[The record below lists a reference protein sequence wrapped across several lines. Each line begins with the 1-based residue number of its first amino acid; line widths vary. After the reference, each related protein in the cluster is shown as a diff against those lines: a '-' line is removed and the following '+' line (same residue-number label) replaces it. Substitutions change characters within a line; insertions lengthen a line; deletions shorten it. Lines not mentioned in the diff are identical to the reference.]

1 MPLDFQFD
9 CPLALFEKG
18 DAPIGKQRRI
28 AGIISTETRDRQ
40 GEVLLQNGLNF
51 DSFLKNGWYNDNH
64 TKDTTGILGYPES
77 VRRFGRGE
85 ILPDGNV
92 ADTNCTWA
100 EGYLLPT
107 KKADEIWELGQ
118 ALSQTGRRLGYSVE
132 GKIQK
137 RIGPNKKTVAQA
149 LVRNVAIT
157 NCFPAY
163 VRVTGTAE
171 GISRRQY
178 AGPMVEIE
186 LATGEKL
193 TGTPNHPIFTQRGW
207 VPLGELNEAH
217 DRVGRLRRDASFGL
231 SAAIAHDVYD
241 VPPRLEQVFNLS
253 LLAQAPR
260 RVCAGEKSQFHGD
273 GSNRNV
279 HIVGV
284 DGLLKRRLQATFFQK
299 FSQLALPATDKAQR
313 SLARF
318 GLFAQLLQGS
328 RAAAACFIR
337 SQSALALLLA
347 REQLATPQLL
357 GATGTGDAM
366 AFGDVEDARTSD
378 SILGGDCGRTL
389 SPAIGFSNL
398 KSKRVFYFCGHVF
411 NLETQHGWY
420 NANGVVVHNC
430 PVNDN
435 TRLEVLAKSLQSVED
450 EEDEKI
456 KTQKAL
462 MAGPATGP
470 SAPVGPQTGVGAG
483 RVIMG
488 QSLEHAEKYLTK
500 SEAIAWLVTRQPSL
514 TGVQAE
520 RIWNLT
526 RRRIA
531 SGQR

>member
-77 VRRFGRGE
+77 VRRFSRGE
-85 ILPDGNV
+85 ILPDGHV

-118 ALSQTGRRLGYSVE
+118 ALAQTGRRLGYSVE

-137 RIGPNKKTVAQA
+137 RTGPNKKTVAQA

-157 NCFPAY
+157 
-163 VRVTGTAE
+163 
-171 GISRRQY
+171 
-178 AGPMVEIE
+178 
-186 LATGEKL
+186 
-193 TGTPNHPIFTQRGW
+193 
-207 VPLGELNEAH
+207 
-217 DRVGRLRRDASFGL
+217 
-231 SAAIAHDVYD
+231 
-241 VPPRLEQVFNLS
+241 
-253 LLAQAPR
+253 
-260 RVCAGEKSQFHGD
+260 
-273 GSNRNV
+273 
-279 HIVGV
+279 
-284 DGLLKRRLQATFFQK
+284 
-299 FSQLALPATDKAQR
+299 
-313 SLARF
+313 
-318 GLFAQLLQGS
+318 
-328 RAAAACFIR
+328 
-337 SQSALALLLA
+337 
-347 REQLATPQLL
+347 
-357 GATGTGDAM
+357 
-366 AFGDVEDARTSD
+366 
-378 SILGGDCGRTL
+378 
-389 SPAIGFSNL
+389 
-398 KSKRVFYFCGHVF
+398 
-411 NLETQHGWY
+411 
-420 NANGVVVHNC
+420 NC

-450 EEDEKI
+450 EEDEKV
-456 KTQKAL
+456 KAQKAL
-462 MAGPATGP
+462 MMGPATGP
-470 SAPVGPQTGVGAG
+470 AAPVGPQTGVGAG
-483 RVIMG
+483 QVITG
-488 QSLEHAEKYLTK
+488 QSLEHDQKYLTK

-514 TGVQAE
+514 TGAQAE